1 MDKHRVGD
9 MSRAN
14 GEQTKRPFPLA
25 DHPADVLLE
34 KVEKALAVLRVPP
47 TPGEYDLHRLVA
59 EALKAAD
66 LHYRH
71 EVALGPRCR
80 IDFLV
85 GNVGIEIKKGHV
97 NARRLRAQAEK
108 YLAFEEVGALM
119 LVTMG
124 RADVPGAMMGKK
136 VRVFGLNRLW
146 GVSLP

>member
-1 MDKHRVGD
+1 MTDFPVG
-9 MSRAN
+9 
-14 GEQTKRPFPLA
+14 
-25 DHPADVLLE
+25 VLLE
-34 KVEKALAVLRVPP
+34 QVEKALAVLRVSP

-59 EALKAAD
+59 GALEAAD
-66 LHYRH
+66 LQYRH

-124 RADVPGAMMGKK
+124 SAALPGVLMGKK

>member
-1 MDKHRVGD
+1 MTDFPVG
-9 MSRAN
+9 
-14 GEQTKRPFPLA
+14 
-25 DHPADVLLE
+25 VLLE
-34 KVEKALAVLRVPP
+34 QVEKALAVLRVSP

-59 EALKAAD
+59 GALEAAD
-66 LHYRH
+66 LRYRH

-124 RADVPGAMMGKK
+124 SAALPGVLMGKK